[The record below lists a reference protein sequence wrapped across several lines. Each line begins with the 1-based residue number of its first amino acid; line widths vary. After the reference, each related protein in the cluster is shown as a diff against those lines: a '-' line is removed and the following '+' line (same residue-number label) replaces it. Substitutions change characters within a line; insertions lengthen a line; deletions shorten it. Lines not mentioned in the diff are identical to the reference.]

1 MRSADEQVRWLID
14 RAAVIDVI
22 VGIANAFD
30 AQDWARVRSFLADEL
45 VTDYSQL
52 HGEPAGRVWADD
64 YFEERRRGLAGVRTL
79 HVSTNH
85 EVLITGDRADC
96 LSAYRIYRINPQYP
110 PGEDRFDTAGTY
122 RHQLIRTAGGWLV
135 CAVTQTVLLRQGNPL
150 VHGAFLPERPPR
162 HEAT

>member
-1 MRSADEQVRWLID
+1 MRSAAEQLQWLVD

-30 AQDWARVRSFLADEL
+30 AQDWVRVRSFLADE
-45 VTDYSQL
+45 VATDYSQFR
-52 HGEPAGRVWADD
+52 GEPAGRVSADA
-64 YFEERRRGLAGVRTL
+64 YVEERRRGLQGVRTL

-85 EVLITGDRADC
+85 EVRVTGDQADC

-122 RHQLIRTAGGWLV
+122 RHQLIRTAAGWLV
-135 CAVTQTVLLRQGNPL
+135 CGITQTVLLRQGNPL
-150 VHGAFLPERPPR
+150 VHGAFLSERTPR